1 MSRSSWTADDIG
13 DLTGTRILVTGGNSG
28 IGLEAARVFAGAGAN
43 VVIACRNLDKG
54 RGAIAEIRRTT
65 SNGDLELLELDLAD
79 LANVANAADV
89 FRERHDS
96 LNVLVNNA
104 GVMALPYR
112 ATVDG
117 FEMQFGTNHLGHFA
131 LTGQLLPAL
140 VAAGGARVVTI
151 SSVMHKSG
159 RMDFANLDAS
169 RGYSK
174 WPAYSMSKLANLQ
187 FTFELQR
194 RAQKARLALIAVAA
208 HPGYSS
214 TNLQGAGPKMA
225 GTTVTQY
232 AWAALNAVIGQS
244 SARGALP
251 TVYAA
256 TAGDVEGGDYIGPGG
271 LGELRG
277 SPVKVGA
284 TRAARDPR
292 QAKRLWTVSEE
303 LTGVTYDGLAVGG

>member
-1 MSRSSWTADDIG
+1 MSRSSWSADDVP
-13 DLTGTRILVTGGNSG
+13 DLTGTRILITGGNSG
-28 IGLEAARVFAGAGAN
+28 IGLEAARLFAGHGAD

-54 RGAIAEIRRTT
+54 RGAVAEIRRTT
-65 SNGDLELLELDLAD
+65 SNGDVELLELDLAD
-79 LANVANAADV
+79 LANVANAAED
-89 FRERHDS
+89 FLDRHGS
-96 LNVLVNNA
+96 LDVLVNNA

-140 VAAGGARVVTI
+140 AAAGAARVVTI
-151 SSVMHKSG
+151 SSIMHKTG
-159 RMDFANLDAS
+159 RMDFDNLDAS

-194 RAQKARLALIAVAA
+194 RAEQAGLPLIAVAA
-208 HPGYSS
+208 HPGYTS

-225 GTTVTQY
+225 GTSVAQY
-232 AWAALNAVIGQS
+232 AWAAVNAVVGQS
-244 SARGALP
+244 PARGALP

-256 TAGDVEGGDYIGPGG
+256 TAGDVAGGDYIGPRG
-271 LGELRG
+271 LAELRG
-277 SPVKVGA
+277 LPVKVGA

-303 LTGVTYDGLAVGG
+303 LTGVTYEGLAVGG